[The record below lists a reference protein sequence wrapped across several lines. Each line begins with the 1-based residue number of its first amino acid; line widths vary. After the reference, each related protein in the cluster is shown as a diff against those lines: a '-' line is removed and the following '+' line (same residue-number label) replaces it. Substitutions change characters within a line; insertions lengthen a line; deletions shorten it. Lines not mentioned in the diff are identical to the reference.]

1 MKFEWDPAKASANE
15 KKHSVTFE
23 EAVSV
28 FQDPMFLIFADPDHS
43 INEAR
48 FLALGVSDSGA
59 LLMVSYTERPNATRL
74 ISARK
79 ASRRERKKYEE
90 EDI

>member
-1 MKFEWDPAKASANE
+1 MKFEWDPAKATANE

-28 FQDPMFLIFADPDHS
+28 FQDPMFLVFADPDHS
-43 INEAR
+43 INESR
-48 FLALGVSDSGA
+48 FLALGMSDSGM
-59 LLMVSYTERPNATRL
+59 LLMVSYTERTDATRI